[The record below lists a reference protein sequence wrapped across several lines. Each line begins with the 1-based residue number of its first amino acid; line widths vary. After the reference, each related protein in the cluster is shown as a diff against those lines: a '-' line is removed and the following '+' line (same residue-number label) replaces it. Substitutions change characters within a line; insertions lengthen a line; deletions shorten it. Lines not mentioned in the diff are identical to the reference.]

1 MKRSNVSV
9 AARLCVYVTL
19 SGEQK
24 KVSEEVASARYSGL
38 CLYFSA
44 LGYKN

>member
-9 AARLCVYVTL
+9 AARLCVCATL
-19 SGEQK
+19 SREQE
-24 KVSEEVASARYSGL
+24 KVSEEVASARGSGL